1 MMGYIDRLKGMDS
14 EKCPPSPLQKLQE
27 APFDSF
33 CSSHGARFQENAL
46 DLERRILAMAERWNY
61 SGDELALALEAARQ
75 DPDGWRRVVDLD
87 DVVVAGGEMRGSS

>member
-1 MMGYIDRLKGMDS
+1 
-14 EKCPPSPLQKLQE
+14 
-27 APFDSF
+27 
-33 CSSHGARFQENAL
+33 
-46 DLERRILAMAERWNY
+46 MAERWNY